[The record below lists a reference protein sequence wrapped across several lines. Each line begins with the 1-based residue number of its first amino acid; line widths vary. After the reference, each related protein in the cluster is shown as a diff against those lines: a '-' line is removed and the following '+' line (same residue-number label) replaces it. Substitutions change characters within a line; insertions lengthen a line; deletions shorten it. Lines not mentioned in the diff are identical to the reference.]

1 MGRHVHGLHYSLPP
15 RKCPADPGRLGE
27 YLTSCP
33 AAEKAKHPSGLDAI
47 IREIAT
53 KGRESRFRKVE
64 RGRFELAK

>member
-1 MGRHVHGLHYSLPP
+1 MSMASTTHCRPGNARPIRGDWANTLPVAP
-15 RKCPADPGRLGE
+15 P
-27 YLTSCP
+27 
-33 AAEKAKHPSGLDAI
+33 AEKAKPPSGLDAI